1 MCCGSAQQWPHM
13 PQQQIMSLTFSMEKL
28 QQRPNGLGWEW
39 PTYWRQLMTLDSCGM
54 RLVVK
59 RYLTTGQLL
68 KRSRERFR
76 WASNPHYGSMSWVL
90 YTCQDYCYVANWSL
104 GHLTS
109 SSLLKRSSHDVESHI
124 LLTTNWETLLPH
136 VGSRNSSPAF
146 HSCIH
151 ESRFAGVCNRPM
163 YNTSRCSQ
171 QRQ

>member
-1 MCCGSAQQWPHM
+1 MTPHATTTDHVSYLFHGEA
-13 PQQQIMSLTFSMEKL
+13 PTETKWT
-28 QQRPNGLGWEW
+28 GLGMAHL
-39 PTYWRQLMTLDSCGM
+39 LMTADDIG
-54 RLVVK
+54 
-59 RYLTTGQLL
+59 LL
-68 KRSRERFR
+68 WDETCCQEVPYYWTALKKVQRKRFR

-163 YNTSRCSQ
+163 YNTSGCSQ